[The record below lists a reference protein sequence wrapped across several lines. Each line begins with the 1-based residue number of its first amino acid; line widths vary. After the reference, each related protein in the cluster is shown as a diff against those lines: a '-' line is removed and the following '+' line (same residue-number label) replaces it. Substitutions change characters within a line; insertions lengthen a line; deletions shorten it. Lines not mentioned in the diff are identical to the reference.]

1 MVLILFESAPPL
13 AVRFDNNATFNE
25 FKNVTV
31 NYFKKDY
38 INSTNEPNDVLW
50 NSAMKEVR

>member
-13 AVRFDNNATFNE
+13 AVRFDNNAAFNE
-25 FKNVTV
+25 FKDVTV